1 MPVAGK
7 ESVVGD
13 ASSSAAAEAKVGTS
27 RSAARAMRAR
37 RGTERR
43 RRGIGAFLLR
53 GYCPIGIGTPRL
65 KLGKI
70 TAIQHPPLEV
80 LTCEGIVRA
89 PTFIRQPTRVARAE
103 CEVAQGASKVA
114 AEYG

>member
-65 KLGKI
+65 KPGKI

-89 PTFIRQPTRVARAE
+89 PPSSDSRLGSLAPSVRSLRVPAK
-103 CEVAQGASKVA
+103 CQ
-114 AEYG
+114 